1 MCTTIDAHS
10 TTDFLRLLLH
20 RRHLLLHLPTQQ
32 FFIHHLERLL
42 THIICRQWRC
52 FLTLPHPTTF
62 LANLLTSTLIGHL
75 LQLLPTLPQSPT
87 ATTTPPPMSS
97 WTTTPM
103 PIPMPNQHAP
113 TRLQLSPQRLF
124 SGFSAPTAPPTTFN
138 MPQFTSNMGPAE
150 SHQPPSSC
158 VPPAHPPLS
167 QDGITTMNSR
177 CATVSFVATTQQ
189 VYASLVT
196 PAQPTNNA
204 TPPPEPPRSSTR
216 AATATSADMSAMPT
230 ATPTAAIPGP
240 RVPAPPPAH
249 AHQSRD
255 PTEHRRSRQES
266 SSYHNYR
273 HRDRD

>member
-103 PIPMPNQHAP
+103 PIPMPTQHAP

-124 SGFSAPTAPPTTFN
+124 QVSPPQLLLQLRSICLN
-138 MPQFTSNMGPAE
+138 
-150 SHQPPSSC
+150 SHQIWVLLNLINLLHRAYHLHIRPFLRTVLPP
-158 VPPAHPPLS
+158 
-167 QDGITTMNSR
+167 
-177 CATVSFVATTQQ
+177 
-189 VYASLVT
+189 
-196 PAQPTNNA
+196 
-204 TPPPEPPRSSTR
+204 
-216 AATATSADMSAMPT
+216 
-230 ATPTAAIPGP
+230 
-240 RVPAPPPAH
+240 
-249 AHQSRD
+249 
-255 PTEHRRSRQES
+255 
-266 SSYHNYR
+266 
-273 HRDRD
+273 